1 MGRVKEMN
9 LRKRLRGWQL
19 VKIIIK
25 DEEKF
30 KESCEEFF
38 EDEDREIEL
47 YDLEDSYFEDC
58 VEIEHEEV
66 EWDDDDDQEFL
77 EYEELRD
84 EYFPYVVK

>member
-1 MGRVKEMN
+1 MGTVKEMN
-9 LRKRLRGWQL
+9 LRKRVRGWQL

-47 YDLEDSYFEDC
+47 YD
-58 VEIEHEEV
+58 
-66 EWDDDDDQEFL
+66 
-77 EYEELRD
+77 
-84 EYFPYVVK
+84 